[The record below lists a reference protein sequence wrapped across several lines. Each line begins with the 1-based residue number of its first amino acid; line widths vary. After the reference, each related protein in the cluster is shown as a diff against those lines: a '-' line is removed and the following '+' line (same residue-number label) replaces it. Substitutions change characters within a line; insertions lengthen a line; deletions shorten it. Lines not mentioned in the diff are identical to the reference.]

1 MKKDRNCG
9 GNMMMGQMYQQP
21 IMPVAPVMPMNY
33 NNNYNNYNQ
42 SIDQRLDNIEKR
54 LSIIEANLNQSIN
67 TGFNGANYQIL

>member
-1 MKKDRNCG
+1 MQN
-9 GNMMMGQMYQQP
+9 
-21 IMPVAPVMPMNY
+21 NY
-33 NNNYNNYNQ
+33 NNNYTNYNQ